1 MSNRIDRSLGIKPYS
16 SRGEVFRKE
25 KKSFWDSCKEHKIN
39 ILLLCGALIALQ
51 LIELV

>member
-1 MSNRIDRSLGIKPYS
+1 MSNRIDRSLGIKPFS

-25 KKSFWDSCKEHKIN
+25 KLTLSGFIKKHKIN